1 MLHHPGYQTKFADN
15 LMREL
20 PRIPFA
26 PDFSAFAIAGE
37 KLAKLHLDY
46 EKLERWKLKWIET
59 KGEPVS

>member
-1 MLHHPGYQTKFADN
+1 
-15 LMREL
+15 MREL